1 LSRRDKESVFHPW
14 LKTIGHPVLLPAA
27 RRGDAKTPIFDGC
40 ICFLDKAVVSA
51 GHSGDFYAHSGD
63 FLGYSVAADGHSG
76 EFFDHSVVADD
87 HSGDFSAC
95 SGEILVRSIVADHHS
110 GEI

>member
-76 EFFDHSVVADD
+76 KFFDHSVVADD